1 MAAQKVNTRWF
12 RERLAE
18 RDMSMRRLAK
28 LLELDPSAVS
38 LMLRGKRTMT
48 ADEANR
54 ISGLLTIPVTEVLA
68 QAGIPIEDDA
78 RSFPVK
84 AWVDARGALH
94 TITAKNARRV
104 VGPRDVPG
112 AGLAVQIRASE
123 LASDGWVLFSG
134 AFDAR
139 AEAFIDRLC
148 IVELAGNGHMV
159 ATLKRGYD
167 SEKFNLVPFTGAA
180 TVDNVAVKAA
190 APVLWIRPV

>member
-1 MAAQKVNTRWF
+1 MTAQKVNTKWF
-12 RERLAE
+12 RARLAE

-38 LMLRGKRTMT
+38 LMLRGRRTMT

-84 AWVDARGALH
+84 AWVDTRGSLH

-104 VGPRDVPG
+104 TAPRDVPG

-134 AFDAR
+134 AFDTR
-139 AEAFIDRLC
+139 VDAFIDRLC
-148 IVELAGNGHMV
+148 IVELSGDGHMV
-159 ATLKRGYD
+159 GTLKRGYD
-167 SEKFNLVPFTGAA
+167 DEKFNLVPFTGASA
-180 TVDNVAVKAA
+180 IDNVAVKAA

>member
-1 MAAQKVNTRWF
+1 MTAQKVNTRWF

-68 QAGIPIEDDA
+68 QAGIPIEEDA

-112 AGLAVQIRASE
+112 AGLAVQIRAAE

-139 AEAFIDRLC
+139 ADAFIDRLC
-148 IVELAGNGHMV
+148 IVELAGNGHVV

-167 SEKFNLVPFTGAA
+167 DEKYNLVPYTGAA
-180 TVDNVAVKAA
+180 TIENVAVKAA